1 MFGKSL
7 RSPAASKRGRLQLI
21 VSPDGRG
28 GSLGVYQN
36 ALIYSDFFDGDEC
49 ATLHFAAGRSS
60 YVHMARGQARVNG
73 VTLDAGDGARVR
85 DCAIARNELGG
96 RGQLQGL
103 STSHGRSGQTG
114 SVAT

>member
-1 MFGKSL
+1 VLVFGKSL

-85 DCAIARNELGG
+85 EERALKVEAGSKAEVLVFDLRAR
-96 RGQLQGL
+96 GL
-103 STSHGRSGQTG
+103 P
-114 SVAT
+114 